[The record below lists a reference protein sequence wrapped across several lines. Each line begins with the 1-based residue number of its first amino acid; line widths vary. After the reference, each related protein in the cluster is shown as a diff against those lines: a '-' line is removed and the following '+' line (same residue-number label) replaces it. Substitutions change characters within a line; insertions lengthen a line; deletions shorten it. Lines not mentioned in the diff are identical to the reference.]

1 MFGEQPISVKYKYN
15 DKYKYNHKYKYNEND
30 MKKYE
35 QGWSNGGQGT
45 MPTTGGPSWRK
56 NQ

>member
-45 MPTTGGPSWRK
+45 MPTAGGPS
-56 NQ
+56 